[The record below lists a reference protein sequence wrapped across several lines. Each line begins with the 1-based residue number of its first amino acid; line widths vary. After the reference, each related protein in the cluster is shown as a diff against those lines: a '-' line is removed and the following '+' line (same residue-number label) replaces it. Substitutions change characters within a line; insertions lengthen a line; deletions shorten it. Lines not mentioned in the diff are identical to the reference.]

1 MRKLWR
7 NDKRGALPIAY
18 AGMRQIAAT
27 TPYLPLIRTVPTRAR
42 GAPELFARGFPWARV
57 DARDRRLVQS
67 SHADMPDPKPRLM
80 NRYALLLIASM
91 LFVGSNVGIG
101 KSIVASVPVPLFALL
116 RFVIAVVVLFP
127 LYRPAKMRRVT
138 RAEWL
143 NLFLQA
149 FFGTFAF
156 TLLML
161 GGVQRT
167 SAVAAGVITS
177 TIPATVALLA
187 WLLLKE
193 RPSPR
198 TLVAIGLAIAGIL
211 IINVAHAPNVGHAVD
226 HEASHDA
233 SSFAGNLMVMGAVVC
248 ESIYVILSRRLTQ
261 TLAAID
267 ICAYT
272 HGFGFLLM
280 LPLGIG
286 TALHFDY
293 GSVAPGT
300 WALLLWYGLSASVFS
315 IWLWMK
321 GIRHVPGSL
330 AGVFTAVLP
339 VAAAAYGIAVL
350 GERPTAAHG
359 VALACV
365 VAGVALASLQA
376 RRVPPAAS

>member
-1 MRKLWR
+1 
-7 NDKRGALPIAY
+7 
-18 AGMRQIAAT
+18 
-27 TPYLPLIRTVPTRAR
+27 
-42 GAPELFARGFPWARV
+42 
-57 DARDRRLVQS
+57 
-67 SHADMPDPKPRLM
+67 MPDPKPRLM

-149 FFGTFAF
+149 IFGTFAF

-193 RPSPR
+193 RPSHR

-211 IINVAHAPNVGHAVD
+211 IINVAHAPNVD
-226 HEASHDA
+226 HDA

-286 TALHFDY
+286 TAAHFDY

-339 VAAAAYGIAVL
+339 VAAAAYGIAFL

-359 VALACV
+359 AALACV